1 MNKKKS
7 IYILSILNAIYLI
20 YLICR
25 PYKYPVLGIALI
37 SIIIILL
44 DIYLTHK
51 WLKAVK
57 KDKLYSNKK
66 KLILYTGF
74 STLFLILYFC
84 VCGGVKFFTNTYQDA
99 KIVFSKED
107 ISQSFITSIT
117 IDNEVFNNSN
127 NKFYDDLGTENTKIK
142 FKLEENNA
150 TLTIEDARS
159 GIITLNKTSD
169 GMKVK
174 DGENNR
180 TIKLEDNEAIEYEI
194 GSLSVFDGKSVIR
207 SVISLELILFVTFMI
222 ASYLMNINNKNNKN
236 KKNIIIA
243 MLIVVLIGLYYYQ
256 TTRIG
261 NLHPDSHGY
270 INYNFQDLLK
280 LKLNDRTPVYPLIIR
295 IIRLCFGIN
304 NYLRIISFFQYIV
317 WFISMIYL
325 YKLLEILIKNK
336 KLVFLSTILYSLMT
350 SIVGWNNVILT
361 ESLALSGTVIYIY
374 YVIKYIKENKL
385 SSIMKAIVLSLILT
399 FHRPTAIIL
408 VFFLP
413 IFWIVRF
420 IFEREHIRNDIKG
433 FIGSMLSVIVI
444 VIYAILFHRTYN
456 IYSITSAMVR
466 QNLYVNMYSGFY
478 KNSNDEQ
485 FIYRVEQAIANNPN
499 NKWQGLGEVK
509 SQYSNEE
516 LVRINR
522 QCKLNNIKGYL
533 RYLVNLT
540 VSNMPVEFSSYSFTT
555 INSSV
560 NIINQF
566 ISSSINIITFASVYL
581 AIIIEFIIFIY
592 KWIKDKKI
600 PWLDGGLFAFPLVI
614 VASTFIGTNAEF
626 MRTAICAV
634 PFTFIT
640 YILLISRIIKE

>member
-1 MNKKKS
+1 MVKRCKK
-7 IYILSILNAIYLI
+7 
-20 YLICR
+20 
-25 PYKYPVLGIALI
+25 G
-37 SIIIILL
+37 
-44 DIYLTHK
+44 
-51 WLKAVK
+51 
-57 KDKLYSNKK
+57 KLHSNKK

-159 GIITLNKTSD
+159 GVITLNKTSD

-180 TIKLEDNEAIEYEI
+180 TIKLEDNEATEYEI

-207 SVISLELILFVTFMI
+207 SIISLELILFVTFMI
-222 ASYLMNINNKNNKN
+222 VSYLMNINNKN
-236 KKNIIIA
+236 KKNIIISI
-243 MLIVVLIGLYYYQ
+243 LIILLIGLYYYQ

-261 NLHPDSHGY
+261 NLYPDSHGY

-304 NYLRIISFFQYIV
+304 NYLRIVSFFQYIV

-433 FIGSMLSVIVI
+433 FIGSTLSVIVI

-509 SQYSNEE
+509 SQYSNED

-522 QCKLNNIKGYL
+522 QCKLNN
-533 RYLVNLT
+533 LT
-540 VSNMPVEFSSYSFTT
+540 VSNMPIEFSSYSFTT

>member
-7 IYILSILNAIYLI
+7 IYIYILSILNAIYLI

-25 PYKYPVLGIALI
+25 PYKYPVLGILLI

-51 WLKAVK
+51 WLKGVK
-57 KDKLYSNKK
+57 KGKLHSNKK

-159 GIITLNKTSD
+159 GVITLNKTSD

-180 TIKLEDNEAIEYEI
+180 TIKLEDNEATEYEI

-207 SVISLELILFVTFMI
+207 SIISLELILFVTFMI
-222 ASYLMNINNKNNKN
+222 VSYLMNINNKN
-236 KKNIIIA
+236 KKNIIISI
-243 MLIVVLIGLYYYQ
+243 LIILLIGLYYYQ

-261 NLHPDSHGY
+261 NLYPDSHGY

-304 NYLRIISFFQYIV
+304 NYLRIVSFFQYIV

-433 FIGSMLSVIVI
+433 FIGSTLSVIVI

-509 SQYSNEE
+509 SQYSNED

-540 VSNMPVEFSSYSFTT
+540 VSNMPIEFSSYSFTT